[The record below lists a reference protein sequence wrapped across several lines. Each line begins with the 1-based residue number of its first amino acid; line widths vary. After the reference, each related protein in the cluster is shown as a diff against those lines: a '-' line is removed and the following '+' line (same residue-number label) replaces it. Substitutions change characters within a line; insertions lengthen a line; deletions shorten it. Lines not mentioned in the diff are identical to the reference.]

1 MMGNE
6 THVFRTDP
14 TATTQ
19 VTPEATE
26 ALSGERKSAIRAE
39 QIRLLYANSNVAV
52 GVTIFVSSVLCFL
65 QWQVISRSILLGWLA
80 YMLAISVARFALA
93 HRCRLACPS
102 ISAIGRWG
110 VAFTIGTGLT
120 AGGWGAAGV
129 LLYPE
134 ADLTH
139 QVLLVFVIGGMMLGA
154 GSILAMRPEAL
165 LTFLIPVGLPT
176 AVRFLA
182 HGGTF
187 HLSMGILLMLFT
199 VATLITTWH
208 IYQAVGSSLMLRF
221 ENDDLVAEL
230 QTAKQCLETLNEE
243 LDQRVQRRT
252 AELDEAI
259 SCLKKE
265 ITERQ
270 RAEEQRS
277 ALEESL
283 RQGQKL
289 EAVGALA
296 GGIAHD
302 FNNLLTSIAGYTSLV
317 RDALPVAGEARRHL
331 DEVLK
336 AEERASNLV
345 RRLLVFGRKSEHK
358 PQSIPIADVVRQVL
372 ELVRASLPDRIS
384 LRQSL
389 HSECGCVF
397 ADPNLIQQMFLNL
410 CTNSIEAM
418 AQTGGRLDV
427 TLAPVEISEVTAG
440 ENRLPPGPCVRLTIR
455 DTGPGIPSEIAGR
468 IFEPFFTTKSPNRG
482 RGLGLSVVHG
492 IVMTYGGLVT
502 FENMQPHGAAFFVL
516 LPRLLAGQAAGV
528 ELAQAPTPAFL
539 RILVVDDEEAIAR
552 LAALL
557 LRHLGHS
564 VTSTVSSA
572 RALRMFTK
580 EPAAFDLVIT
590 DLTMPEMNG
599 KELARQLKQIRADI
613 PIILM
618 SGFNDSFVRPDEV
631 ETIGIGEF
639 VAKPFSGD
647 MLGDAIRR
655 VLLKKTN
662 LRPPS
667 VS

>member
-6 THVFRTDP
+6 THVFRRAP
-14 TATTQ
+14 TVPTEMP
-19 VTPEATE
+19 PEATE
-26 ALSGERKSAIRAE
+26 PLSSERKSAIRAE
-39 QIRLLYANSNVAV
+39 QIRLLYANSDVAA
-52 GVTIFVSSVLCFL
+52 GVTIFVSSILCFL
-65 QWQVISRSILLGWLA
+65 QSQVISRSILLGWLA
-80 YMLAISVARFALA
+80 YMLVISAARFALA
-93 HRCRLACPS
+93 HRYRLACPT
-102 ISAIGRWG
+102 ISEIGRWG
-110 VAFTIGTGLT
+110 VAFTIGTGLS
-120 AGGWGAAGV
+120 AGGWGAAGA

-165 LTFLIPVGLPT
+165 LTFLIPAGLPT
-176 AVRFLA
+176 AVRFLV
-182 HGGTF
+182 HGGNF

-208 IYQAVGSSLMLRF
+208 IYQVVGSSLMLRF

-252 AELDEAI
+252 AELGEAV
-259 SCLKKE
+259 SSLKKE

-283 RQGQKL
+283 RQAQKL

-345 RRLLVFGRKSEHK
+345 RRLLVFGRKNEHK
-358 PQSIPIADVVRQVL
+358 PQSIPIADVVSQVL
-372 ELVRASLPDRIS
+372 DLVRASLPARIS

-418 AQTGGRLDV
+418 AQTGGRLEV
-427 TLAPVEISEVTAG
+427 TLAPVEISEAAG
-440 ENRLPPGPCVRLTIR
+440 EDRLPPGPYVRLTIR

-468 IFEPFFTTKSPNRG
+468 IFEPFFTTKSPSQG
-482 RGLGLSVVHG
+482 GGLGLSVVHG

-502 FENMQPHGAAFFVL
+502 FENTQPHGAAFFVL

-528 ELAQAPTPAFL
+528 ERAEAPTPACL

-572 RALRMFTK
+572 RALRLFMK
-580 EPAAFDLVIT
+580 EPDSFDLVIT

-647 MLGDAIRR
+647 MLRDAIRR